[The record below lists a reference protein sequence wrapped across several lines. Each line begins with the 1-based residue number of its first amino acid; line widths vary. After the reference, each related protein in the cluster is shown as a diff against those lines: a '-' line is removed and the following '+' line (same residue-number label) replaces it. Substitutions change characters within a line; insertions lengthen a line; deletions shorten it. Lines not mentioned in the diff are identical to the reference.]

1 MEEPTITEIGNSNED
16 PDTDLERI
24 VPEDPNQ
31 PYDVLDIIGRIIDEG
46 DFMEI
51 HHSWAKNIVVGF
63 AKLAGQSI
71 GIVAQQPQHL
81 AGSLDI
87 DASVKAARF
96 IRFCDSFNIPLVTLI
111 DVPGF
116 MPGTAQEYGGII
128 RHGAKLIYAY
138 AEATVPKISVLLRKA
153 YGGAY
158 IVMSSKM
165 LGGDINY
172 AWPTGEIAVMGAE
185 GAVNIIHG
193 KEIKAAKDPDKLKS
207 QRIEEYREKLMNP
220 YVAASKGLIDD
231 VIDPAYTRI
240 KLIAALKML
249 SNKRDSLPIKK
260 HGNIPL

>member
-1 MEEPTITEIGNSNED
+1 
-16 PDTDLERI
+16 
-24 VPEDPNQ
+24 
-31 PYDVLDIIGRIIDEG
+31 
-46 DFMEI
+46 
-51 HHSWAKNIVVGF
+51 
-63 AKLAGQSI
+63 
-71 GIVAQQPQHL
+71 
-81 AGSLDI
+81 
-87 DASVKAARF
+87 
-96 IRFCDSFNIPLVTLI
+96 
-111 DVPGF
+111 
-116 MPGTAQEYGGII
+116 
-128 RHGAKLIYAY
+128 
-138 AEATVPKISVLLRKA
+138 
-153 YGGAY
+153 
-158 IVMSSKM
+158 M